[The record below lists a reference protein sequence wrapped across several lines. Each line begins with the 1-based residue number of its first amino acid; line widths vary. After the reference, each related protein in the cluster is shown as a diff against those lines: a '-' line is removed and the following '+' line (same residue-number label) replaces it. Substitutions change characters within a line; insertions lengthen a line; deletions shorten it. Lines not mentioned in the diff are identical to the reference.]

1 VTVCAG
7 HVQCGP
13 GRWQGRRACAAV
25 ELLRACDQRCF
36 SRQTA
41 ADADDVWGDIRDDG
55 DEAESAAAAAR
66 EAAVAAAVDRLVLG
80 SSQPTRGGRVTDA
93 LLQRRVGRAGQGG
106 TGQRRRQEE
115 QGKVHASAARGT
127 SFAGR
132 VADGAAFAA
141 GVGHQDCGQGQEQG
155 QGQEEEVRCAAVNS
169 HSARTLHVELPVPR

>member
-1 VTVCAG
+1 M
-7 HVQCGP
+7 
-13 GRWQGRRACAAV
+13 
-25 ELLRACDQRCF
+25 
-36 SRQTA
+36 
-41 ADADDVWGDIRDDG
+41 WGDIRDDG
-55 DEAESAAAAAR
+55 EEAESAAAAAR

-132 VADGAAFAA
+132 VTDVTGLLSLQVSGIKIAAKDKNK
-141 GVGHQDCGQGQEQG
+141 GKGKKK
-155 QGQEEEVRCAAVNS
+155 R
-169 HSARTLHVELPVPR
+169 